1 MHGPNEREAA
11 ARCGGRR
18 TLVYS
23 GRSSS
28 VRSGGRCGYER
39 VRVNGC
45 YAAASSRDEMASARP
60 EGEGEGRRV
69 LDFIA
74 GRRCAAPARRLADDL
89 AGTHIVELAGSSRWV
104 GVGDRRR
111 RRHQLRSRT
120 AAAGTCSSGFA
131 FGEVIAMQ
139 S

>member
-11 ARCGGRR
+11 ARCCGRR

-104 GVGDRRR
+104 GVGDRRADVTSCGREPRLLAPVR
-111 RRHQLRSRT
+111 RVL
-120 AAAGTCSSGFA
+120 A
-131 FGEVIAMQ
+131 FGEVIVMQ